1 MTCVVGIEHETGVYI
16 GGDSAGIAG
25 WQLTVRADPKVF
37 QVGEFL
43 YGIAGSFRMGNLLRY
58 AFAPPPPPKKR
69 KHLHAYMA
77 TDFVDALRAVVEA
90 GGYRE
95 KKNEVESLHN
105 ASVLIAV
112 RGRLFDL
119 DNDFQIG
126 MPASGYT
133 AIGCGSEVALGS
145 LYTTQDPEHTT
156 DGLVTYEPEIRVHRA
171 LGAAEEHNIG
181 VRGPFVIKFLPTTP
195 KAPAPAASSR
205 KRAR

>member
-1 MTCVVGIEHETGVYI
+1 MTCIVGIEHETGVYI

-43 YGIAGSFRMGNLLRY
+43 YGMAGSFRLGNLLRY
-58 AFAPPPPPKKR
+58 AFMPPPLPKKR

-77 TDFVDALRAVVEA
+77 TDFVDALRVVVDA

-105 ASVLIAV
+105 ASVLVAV
-112 RGRLFDL
+112 RDRLFDL

-126 MPASGYT
+126 IPASGYT

-145 LYTTQDPEHTT
+145 LFSTATETRLAFELDPET
-156 DGLVTYEPEIRVHRA
+156 RVLIA
-171 LGAAEEHNIG
+171 LSAAEAHNIG
-181 VRGPFVIKFLPTTP
+181 VRGPFIIEHLPTPP
-195 KAPAPAASSR
+195 KVTAPAAR
-205 KRAR
+205 KQAAR